1 MCFGWTVI
9 SPAQIYIQLQWKK
22 ENEAFNNKFSQIKNY
37 EITPFILG
45 SEWMVPFKPFSFREF
60 GDNSNQY
67 TILFLKLFKLIVI
80 LNTQYGKSSLV
91 SCSVTTR
98 ENYQPLPTKH
108 HGSSHNRCQHID
120 TPQAQPPSPSRFPY
134 QRFYLKICPILLI
147 IFYQLLLFF
156 LFIKQSQSFAVWFFF
171 FKRKIEIQKNHEL
184 VKVRIRI
191 SNFIG
196 KKWFRSRIN
205 NVLFSHHL
213 IFFLKGKP
221 LFCISGGYVCI

>member
-1 MCFGWTVI
+1 MLLLFPIRRLDNRSCALDG
-9 SPAQIYIQLQWKK
+9 QLSLQHRFTFNF
-22 ENEAFNNKFSQIKNY
+22 NEKRKMKHLIINFHKSR
-37 EITPFILG
+37 ITRSLLLFWS
-45 SEWMVPFKPFSFREF
+45 SEWIVPFKPFSFREF

-156 LFIKQSQSFAVWFFF
+156 LFIKQSQSFAV
-171 FKRKIEIQKNHEL
+171 
-184 VKVRIRI
+184 
-191 SNFIG
+191 
-196 KKWFRSRIN
+196 
-205 NVLFSHHL
+205 
-213 IFFLKGKP
+213 
-221 LFCISGGYVCI
+221 